1 MAQNNHTFTVLGHY
15 RIITQILGREP
26 TMSEF
31 CKYSDYSRHGYHLL
45 RRTHPQCGKLPQTR
59 AEDELMKQLYVV
71 LKNKY
76 E

>member
-1 MAQNNHTFTVLGHY
+1 MAYDNHTFTVLGHY
-15 RIITQILGREP
+15 RIITMILGREP

-31 CKYSDYSRHGYHLL
+31 CRLSDYSRHGYHRL
-45 RRTHPQCGKLPQTR
+45 RRVHHDFNQHQSTV
-59 AEDELMKQLYVV
+59 EDALMHDLYDV